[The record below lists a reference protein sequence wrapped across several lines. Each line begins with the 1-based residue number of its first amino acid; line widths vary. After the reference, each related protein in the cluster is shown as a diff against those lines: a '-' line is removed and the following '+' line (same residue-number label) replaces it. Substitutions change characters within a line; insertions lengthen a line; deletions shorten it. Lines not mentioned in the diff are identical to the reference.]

1 MLDLTTTADGVLLAV
16 QARPKASR
24 NGVVGVHAGRLKVA
38 VTAAPE
44 KGKAN
49 AAVLDV
55 LAKALDLKRSQLAL
69 ATGEANPRKTVA
81 VTGLDAE
88 ELRRRISTALG

>member
-1 MLDLTTTADGVLLAV
+1 MLDLTTTAEGVLLPVLAK
-16 QARPKASR
+16 PKASR

-55 LAKALDLKRSQLAL
+55 LAKSLNLKPSQLTLVA
-69 ATGEANPRKTVA
+69 GETDPRKTVL
-81 VTGLDAE
+81 VTGLDADD
-88 ELRRRISTALG
+88 LRRRVAP